1 MAIITK
7 SVMDSSHWY
16 SLDGKPVHTQPTK
29 DGDGQRATTLRDARK
44 MMLLPSVT
52 SIIGILDKPQLT
64 RWKMREVAKAAIAI
78 PGPQGE
84 EPVERFADRAIEAAS
99 QQMLE
104 AAQMADWN
112 EVVRYEGA
120 CGVLI
125 EQLRQRALAE
135 TMTAAERIDKT
146 RIMQQIL
153 RNDAQVRLLI
163 EPWVGELDKL
173 LGARIA
179 NEMH

>member
-1 MAIITK
+1 MK
-7 SVMDSSHWY
+7 E
-16 SLDGKPVHTQPTK
+16 VH
-29 DGDGQRATTLRDARK
+29 ALA
-44 MMLLPSVT
+44 
-52 SIIGILDKPQLT
+52 SIIVHISSRSGAEHTEHTYLYPEQIGALIFALEQ
-64 RWKMREVAKAAIAI
+64 AA
-78 PGPQGE
+78 
-84 EPVERFADRAIEAAS
+84 
-99 QQMLE
+99 E

-125 EQLRQRALAE
+125 EQLRQRALTE
-135 TMTAAERIDKT
+135 TMTAAERTDKT

-173 LGARIA
+173 LSPRIA
-179 NEMH
+179 NEVH

>member
-1 MAIITK
+1 
-7 SVMDSSHWY
+7 MDCY
-16 SLDGKPVHTQPTK
+16 
-29 DGDGQRATTLRDARK
+29 
-44 MMLLPSVT
+44 
-52 SIIGILDKPQLT
+52 
-64 RWKMREVAKAAIAI
+64 
-78 PGPQGE
+78 
-84 EPVERFADRAIEAAS
+84 RAIEAAS

-120 CGVLI
+120 CAVLI
-125 EQLRQRALAE
+125 EQLRQRAMTE
-135 TMTAAERIDKT
+135 TMTAAERTDKT

>member
-1 MAIITK
+1 
-7 SVMDSSHWY
+7 MDCY
-16 SLDGKPVHTQPTK
+16 
-29 DGDGQRATTLRDARK
+29 
-44 MMLLPSVT
+44 
-52 SIIGILDKPQLT
+52 
-64 RWKMREVAKAAIAI
+64 
-78 PGPQGE
+78 
-84 EPVERFADRAIEAAS
+84 RAIEAAS

-125 EQLRQRALAE
+125 EQLRQRALTE
-135 TMTAAERIDKT
+135 TMTAAERTDKT

-163 EPWVGELDKL
+163 EPWVGELGKL
-173 LGARIA
+173 LSPRMAK
-179 NEMH
+179 EMH

>member
-1 MAIITK
+1 MPPTL
-7 SVMDSSHWY
+7 MDCY
-16 SLDGKPVHTQPTK
+16 
-29 DGDGQRATTLRDARK
+29 
-44 MMLLPSVT
+44 
-52 SIIGILDKPQLT
+52 
-64 RWKMREVAKAAIAI
+64 
-78 PGPQGE
+78 
-84 EPVERFADRAIEAAS
+84 RAIEAAS

-120 CGVLI
+120 CAVLI
-125 EQLRQRALAE
+125 EQLRQRAVNEPL
-135 TMTAAERIDKT
+135 TAAQKRDKS

-173 LGARIA
+173 LKPRTTSLL
-179 NEMH
+179 H

>member
-1 MAIITK
+1 
-7 SVMDSSHWY
+7 MDCY
-16 SLDGKPVHTQPTK
+16 
-29 DGDGQRATTLRDARK
+29 
-44 MMLLPSVT
+44 
-52 SIIGILDKPQLT
+52 
-64 RWKMREVAKAAIAI
+64 
-78 PGPQGE
+78 
-84 EPVERFADRAIEAAS
+84 RAIEAAS

-112 EVVRYEGA
+112 EVVRHEGA

-173 LGARIA
+173 LGARMA

>member
-1 MAIITK
+1 MARNPRGGEWQGCGGRASRLTK
-7 SVMDSSHWY
+7 VNPKLMDCY
-16 SLDGKPVHTQPTK
+16 
-29 DGDGQRATTLRDARK
+29 
-44 MMLLPSVT
+44 
-52 SIIGILDKPQLT
+52 
-64 RWKMREVAKAAIAI
+64 
-78 PGPQGE
+78 
-84 EPVERFADRAIEAAS
+84 RAIEAAS

-112 EVVRYEGA
+112 EVVRHEGA

-173 LGARIA
+173 LGARMA